1 MPQKP
6 EYVYIAF
13 DVFPSQKGAA
23 THINHCLKALQQRF
37 KTGLLI
43 CLGNDDMPAF
53 QFDQER
59 NLYVYRW
66 KEKVFNF
73 LERTQ
78 KFEANILDILQ
89 LPLCDS
95 LKIAHFR
102 DIWGGLAI
110 LKSNLQVKT
119 VFEINAFPHIELPN
133 RYPNISE
140 TVLQKIKDIEGFCI
154 SNVDAIITPSKVTK
168 GYIEQ
173 HFESKTAQINVIP
186 NGVKRYD
193 QNVSA
198 VKKNKA
204 LPSYILYFGALQKWQ
219 GIKTLLKALK
229 ELDDLDI
236 RLRICASVPQKRTLI
251 YQDLAENM
259 GLNDKIDW
267 FYELNK
273 EELAVQIKNAK
284 LTVAPLAAC
293 KRNIS
298 QGCSPL
304 KILESMAYGTPVV
317 ASRMPVVSELITDNV
332 TGYLVPP
339 DRPESLGRTIRALL
353 DNAKALKKTGLNGKK
368 EIEKKYLWEH
378 QEEKMIH
385 IYNLLVLND

>member
-23 THINHCLKALQQRF
+23 THINHCLKALQQ
-37 KTGLLI
+37 TYTNGLLI

-53 QFDQER
+53 QFDKER

-78 KFEANILDILQ
+78 KFQDNILEILQ
-89 LPLCDS
+89 LPLCES
-95 LKIAHFR
+95 IKLAHFR
-102 DIWGGLAI
+102 DIWGGISI

-140 TVLQKIKDIEGFCI
+140 TVLEKIENMEQFCI
-154 SNVDAIITPSKVTK
+154 TNCNTIITPSQVTK
-168 GYIEQ
+168 GYIQNYFNIETD
-173 HFESKTAQINVIP
+173 KINVIP
-186 NGVKRYD
+186 NGVKIY
-193 QNVSA
+193 NENPSS
-198 VKKNKA
+198 KTNP
-204 LPSYILYFGALQKWQ
+204 LPHSYILYFGALQKWQ
-219 GIKTLLKALK
+219 GIKTLLKALR

-236 RLRICASVPQKRTLI
+236 RLLICASVQKKRTLI
-251 YQDLAENM
+251 YHELAEDFGVNH
-259 GLNDKIDW
+259 KIDW
-267 FYELNK
+267 LYELNK
-273 EELAVQIKNAK
+273 EELVVKIKNAK
-284 LTVAPLAAC
+284 LTVAPLSEC
-293 KRNIS
+293 NRNIT

-317 ASRMPVVSELITDNV
+317 ASRIPVVAELITDNN

-339 DRPESLGRTIRALL
+339 DRPETLGRKIRTLL
-353 DNAKALKKTGLNGKK
+353 DDTN
-368 EIEKKYLWEH
+368 
-378 QEEKMIH
+378 Q
-385 IYNLLVLND
+385 